1 MSRAR
6 ELARLGNENIASVDS
21 TNERL
26 GIGSEQPA
34 KKLDV
39 GGDLQV
45 TGTTASTSTTTGA
58 VTVSGGV
65 GIAKSLFVGEGVS
78 IAGTITYND
87 VTNIDSVGIVT
98 AGKGLRAT
106 TGGLVVTAGN
116 VKVTAGIASVG
127 AGVTISSDFIHL
139 TDNSKIQLGI
149 ASDLAIYH
157 NGSHSVIQNA
167 TGSLLVEADSCVLR
181 SQGQENYLVGNAN
194 GTVDI
199 YHNGV
204 AKFNTAGA
212 GVSVTGGVQVS
223 SGGTFGSHNA
233 NAAVYYGDGSN
244 LTGIEGGPA
253 GVNTTGFST
262 FKDISVQGISTFSN
276 LTDATSTTAASLV
289 LSGGVGVAKSIYLGQ
304 NLHIA
309 DGKGIDFFAAGGSTA
324 TGATRT
330 SNVLDHYEEGTWD
343 PVLNAG
349 TTGAVSNYSYQDGFF
364 VRIGGLLYVSF
375 FVKGSSTSGLAS
387 GSGDLWVTGLPF
399 AVSSFPNNT
408 ISVPDC
414 QLAATDVDTSAYGW
428 YITGE
433 YYSDRFYIYYRSSTT
448 NQGAM
453 GGQCTATV
461 SVACRTCVRCY

>member
-6 ELARLGNENIASVDS
+6 ELARLGNENIIAADS

-58 VTVSGGV
+58 VIVSGGV

-78 IAGTITYND
+78 IAGTVTYND
-87 VTNIDSVGIVT
+87 VTNIDSVGFVT

-106 TGGLVVTAGN
+106 TGGLIVTAGVSTFGADIGGKDGVQGLN
-116 VKVTAGIASVG
+116 VATALKVT
-127 AGVTISSDFIHL
+127 
-139 TDNSKIQLGI
+139 
-149 ASDLAIYH
+149 
-157 NGSHSVIQNA
+157 
-167 TGSLLVEADSCVLR
+167 
-181 SQGQENYLVGNAN
+181 
-194 GTVDI
+194 
-199 YHNGV
+199 
-204 AKFNTAGA
+204 
-212 GVSVTGGVQVS
+212 GVSTFVGLVTCADVVS
-223 SGGTFGSHNA
+223 SGIITADS
-233 NAAVYYGDGSN
+233 YYGSGAN
-244 LTGIEGGPA
+244 LTGIDAGPA

-330 SNVLDHYEEGTWD
+330 SNVLDHYEEGSWD

-349 TTGAVSNYSYQDGFF
+349 TTGAVSNYDYQDGFF

-375 FVKGSSTSGLAS
+375 FVKGSSTSGLGS

-399 AVSSFPNNT
+399 AVSSFPSNT

>member
-6 ELARLGNENIASVDS
+6 ELARLGNENIIAADS

-58 VTVSGGV
+58 VIVSGGV

-78 IAGTITYND
+78 IAGTVTYND
-87 VTNIDSVGIVT
+87 VTNIDSVGFVT

-106 TGGLVVTAGN
+106 TGGLIVTAGVSTFGADIGGKDGVQGLN
-116 VKVTAGIASVG
+116 VATALKV
-127 AGVTISSDFIHL
+127 
-139 TDNSKIQLGI
+139 
-149 ASDLAIYH
+149 
-157 NGSHSVIQNA
+157 
-167 TGSLLVEADSCVLR
+167 
-181 SQGQENYLVGNAN
+181 
-194 GTVDI
+194 
-199 YHNGV
+199 
-204 AKFNTAGA
+204 A
-212 GVSVTGGVQVS
+212 GVSTFVGLVTCADVVS
-223 SGGTFGSHNA
+223 SGIITADS
-233 NAAVYYGDGSN
+233 YYGSGAN
-244 LTGIEGGPA
+244 LTGIDAGPA

-330 SNVLDHYEEGTWD
+330 SNVLDHYEEGSWD

-349 TTGAVSNYSYQDGFF
+349 TTGAVSNYDYQDGFF

-375 FVKGSSTSGLAS
+375 FVKGSSTSGLGS

-399 AVSSFPNNT
+399 AVSSFPSNT